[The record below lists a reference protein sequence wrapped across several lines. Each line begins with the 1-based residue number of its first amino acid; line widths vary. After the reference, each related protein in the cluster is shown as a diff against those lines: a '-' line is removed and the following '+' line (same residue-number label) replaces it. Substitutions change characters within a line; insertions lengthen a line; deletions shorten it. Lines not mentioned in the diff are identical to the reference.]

1 MHGHT
6 ILLDS
11 VPNGLLKQSYIIFQ
25 GAYYEIKTNRTGK
38 NQIVILR

>member
-11 VPNGLLKQSYIIFQ
+11 VPNGLLEQSYIIIQ
-25 GAYYEIKTNRTGK
+25 GINERG
-38 NQIVILR
+38 LL